1 MIIRKKI
8 GKLKVN
14 IVFRYQGDKVG
25 TDDVFEKTKWQEKK
39 LGIWWKTYK
48 TVGTKYKGKQMFKS
62 DNEVSKIL
70 FGFNLIWAN
79 LWFDISYGAFTFTT
93 KK

>member
-25 TDDVFEKTKWQEKK
+25 TDDSYEKTKWQEKK
-39 LGIWWKTYK
+39 LGVWWKTYK
-48 TVGTKYKGKQMFKS
+48 AVGTKYKGKQMFKS
-62 DNEVSKIL
+62 DNHRPGIMVGL
-70 FGFNLIWAN
+70 NLIWAN
-79 LWFDISYGAFTFTT
+79 LWIDVSYGVLTFSM

>member
-25 TDDVFEKTKWQEKK
+25 TDEVFEKTKWQEKK
-39 LGIWWKTYK
+39 LGIWWKSFIS
-48 TVGTKYKGKQMFKS
+48 GTS
-62 DNEVSKIL
+62 
-70 FGFNLIWAN
+70 
-79 LWFDISYGAFTFTT
+79 
-93 KK
+93 

>member
-25 TDDVFEKTKWQEKK
+25 TDAVFEKTKWQEKK
-39 LGIWWKTYK
+39 LGIWWKSYK
-48 TVGTKYKGKQMFKS
+48 MFGTKYKGKQMFKS
-62 DNEVSKIL
+62 DNQIQKVL
-70 FGFNLIWAN
+70 VGFNLIWAN
-79 LWFDISYGAFTFTT
+79 LWFDISYGNLTFNS
-93 KK
+93 KN